1 MVTEHR
7 PKNDD
12 DEVKDPTND
21 NDDELEEEKKYIWG
35 DTKVIF
41 ADEELI
47 DNTNEFVN
55 EALVRNLLIIL
66 P

>member
-1 MVTEHR
+1 MVTDH
-7 PKNDD
+7 KIKAND
-12 DEVKDPTND
+12 
-21 NDDELEEEKKYIWG
+21 DDELEEEGKKYLWG